1 MNPYAIAFAIGY
13 FYGRAYS
20 ADQDVLLPAQDLYH
34 KSNQGF
40 ADGLEAG
47 RRDFQDI
54 DLPIIAESHDVVDPL

>member
-40 ADGLEAG
+40 YDGLAAG
-47 RRDFQDI
+47 RRDYGDV
-54 DLPIIAESHDVVDPL
+54 DLPIAAMAETAEAE

>member
-40 ADGLEAG
+40 ADGLAAG
-47 RRDFQDI
+47 RRDYGDV
-54 DLPIIAESHDVVDPL
+54 DLPIAAMAETAEAE